1 MGEREE
7 GVGWGVPVFESEPSD
22 HLNSCSSCVIAWF
35 FLVTALFSLSV
46 QDAIHRIKVT
56 FNMEFDDV
64 YQKKEQEIA
73 KIKEKN
79 KRISKILSDLD
90 LEEPMVEPVMSVYE
104 KPERLLTVEDSEVRE
119 QFARQGT
126 PYSL

>member
-1 MGEREE
+1 
-7 GVGWGVPVFESEPSD
+7 
-22 HLNSCSSCVIAWF
+22 
-35 FLVTALFSLSV
+35 
-46 QDAIHRIKVT
+46 
-56 FNMEFDDV
+56 MEFDDV

-119 QFARQGT
+119 QFARHGT

>member
-1 MGEREE
+1 
-7 GVGWGVPVFESEPSD
+7 
-22 HLNSCSSCVIAWF
+22 
-35 FLVTALFSLSV
+35 
-46 QDAIHRIKVT
+46 
-56 FNMEFDDV
+56 MEFDDV

>member
-1 MGEREE
+1 M
-7 GVGWGVPVFESEPSD
+7 
-22 HLNSCSSCVIAWF
+22 
-35 FLVTALFSLSV
+35 
-46 QDAIHRIKVT
+46 T
-56 FNMEFDDV
+56 FNLEFDEV

-119 QFARQGT
+119 QFARHGA
-126 PYSL
+126 PCSL

>member
-1 MGEREE
+1 M
-7 GVGWGVPVFESEPSD
+7 
-22 HLNSCSSCVIAWF
+22 
-35 FLVTALFSLSV
+35 
-46 QDAIHRIKVT
+46 
-56 FNMEFDDV
+56 

-119 QFARQGT
+119 QFARHGT